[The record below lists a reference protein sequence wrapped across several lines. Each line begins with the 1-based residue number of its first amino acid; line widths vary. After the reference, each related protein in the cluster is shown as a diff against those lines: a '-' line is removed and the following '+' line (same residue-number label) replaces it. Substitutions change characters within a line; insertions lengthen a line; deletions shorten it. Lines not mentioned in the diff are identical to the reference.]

1 LQRIDQRV
9 SLQEQR
15 KEKMF
20 FNSNAVSQRFRFVA
34 AKLSVAA
41 LAFTGIGS
49 AIASEGGY
57 PLDRFPTEKM
67 NDQSALQ
74 NGAKVFINNCLNCHA
89 ASSMRYNRLVDIGL
103 TENQIRENLLFSASK
118 VGDLMKTSLSVAD
131 AKAWF
136 GAVPPDLSVIAR
148 ARSSSMGSGSDWVYT
163 YLRTYYRDSSRA
175 TGWNNAVYP
184 NVGMPHILWGTQGQR
199 GATITEVKSVT
210 DEKTKKDS
218 WVKVETKF
226 AVDGAKSEVVTPLEG
241 ASHHAEQKFVFDKPV
256 GGSLNQAEY
265 DKQIADLTAYITYMS
280 DPSAKTR
287 TRIGTWVLIALGI
300 FSVFAWQLNRNY
312 WKDIK

>member
-1 LQRIDQRV
+1 MFVNLNLVNQ
-9 SLQEQR
+9 SLR
-15 KEKMF
+15 KAAA
-20 FNSNAVSQRFRFVA
+20 NVA
-34 AKLSVAA
+34 AIA
-41 LAFTGIGS
+41 LAFAGVGS
-49 AIASEGGY
+49 AFASDSGY

-74 NGAKVFINNCLNCHA
+74 NGAKIFVNNCLNCHA

-103 TENQIRENLLFSASK
+103 TENQIRENLLFTADK
-118 VGDLMKTSLSVAD
+118 VGELMKTSLSAKD

-148 ARSSSMGSGSDWVYT
+148 ARSSGAGTGSDWVYT

-184 NVGMPHILWGTQGQR
+184 NVGMPHILWETQGQR
-199 GATITEVKSVT
+199 GAKLTEVKSIT
-210 DEKTKKDS
+210 DAKTQKVS
-218 WVKVETKF
+218 WLKVETKF
-226 AVDGAKSEVVTPLEG
+226 ATDGAKTEVVTPLEG
-241 ASHHAEQKFVFDKPV
+241 GNHHAEQQFIFDKPI
-256 GGSLNQAEY
+256 GGSLDQADY
-265 DKQIADLTAYITYMS
+265 DKQIADLTAYLTYMS

-300 FSVFAWQLNRNY
+300 FSILAWQLNRTY